1 MKRLPHE
8 DVTVPKCFLSSGN
21 EYLKEYSVRIEH
33 QHLKRQHDWIKG
45 LVVGTEAYVN
55 LMVKSISSTHP
66 CLLLLSTVPCIF
78 MRRISRYVHTEST
91 ETRSLVMHLMYYA
104 SYSGCEDT
112 CTSSQYTRSELVCY
126 WSSEWHYQTDDVAV
140 VHACEARVGNK
151 AVCRSTARQH
161 MLALCFRDC
170 LSSVHIVRPFLSHT
184 QGKKERQTKR
194 EKPPFSLSIW
204 SRSSWYADGYGKPET
219 LKNNVSLH

>member
-1 MKRLPHE
+1 MLH
-8 DVTVPKCFLSSGN
+8 TI
-21 EYLKEYSVRIEH
+21 YSK
-33 QHLKRQHDWIKG
+33 L
-45 LVVGTEAYVN
+45 A
-55 LMVKSISSTHP
+55 
-66 CLLLLSTVPCIF
+66 
-78 MRRISRYVHTEST
+78 
-91 ETRSLVMHLMYYA
+91 MH
-104 SYSGCEDT
+104 SGCEDT

-184 QGKKERQTKR
+184 QGKKRGRQR
-194 EKPPFSLSIW
+194 EKNLHSLFPSGPDLAGMQMVMENQRLWKTMFLYIKQPLAKVKKKKSIRLPEVFKSANDKHLPFCGWFHSKYLAGSQRQHGW
-204 SRSSWYADGYGKPET
+204 PQ
-219 LKNNVSLH
+219 